1 MSWFNKFLTSSLGQK
16 VVMSLTGLFLML
28 FLVIH
33 LIGNLQ
39 LLKHDGGVA
48 FNTYAYFMTHNPLIK
63 VVSYTLYASILLH
76 AWQGIALWRQNRAAR
91 GNVRYAVSHMR
102 SNERASRNMAWLGV
116 VIFAFIVI
124 HMWQFW
130 FQMHWGGVDEV
141 QYPMSDHKV
150 KDLYAL
156 VAASY
161 TDLFFV
167 VFYVVSMGVV
177 SFHLWHGFWSA
188 FQTLGLNH
196 TKWTPVIKFIG
207 YAYAIGVPVL
217 FALIPVMMYFNPPAT
232 GLTH

>member
-39 LLKHDGGVA
+39 LLKHGGGVA
-48 FNTYAYFMTHNPLIK
+48 FNTYAYFMTNNHLIK
-63 VVSYTLYASILLH
+63 VGSYRLYAFMLLH
-76 AWQGIALWRQNRAAR
+76 AWEGMSQWAQNSCGR
-91 GNVRYAVSHMR
+91 GNWCEGVSKR
-102 SNERASRNMAWLGV
+102 GSKERASRNMAWLGV

-217 FALIPVMMYFNPPAT
+217 FALSLVMRYFNPPAT